1 MNITSV
7 ISANRSRNSGTSG
20 SFGILAEND
29 DKHPHPDIESLD
41 AYALERWEVLLLL
54 LARSVTDD

>member
-1 MNITSV
+1 MNIISV
-7 ISANRSRNSGTSG
+7 ISANQSRNSGTSG

-41 AYALERWEVLLLL
+41 AYALERWEVLLLSL
-54 LARSVTDD
+54 PMPVTAG